1 MARRTGRVYRITA
14 ARTALSEDVDDR
26 ARRYLFSMLVR
37 TGCFVGAVLASGPLR
52 WLLIAGAVLLPYL
65 SVVFAN
71 GGREPG
77 RDEDLKTTV
86 LQAERKQIGPTA
98 PPA

>member
-14 ARTALSEDVDDR
+14 ARTALSADVDDR

-52 WLLIAGAVLLPYL
+52 WLLLAGAVLLPYL

-86 LQAERKQIGPTA
+86 LQPDRKPIGPKA

>member
-1 MARRTGRVYRITA
+1 MARRPGRVYRITA
-14 ARTALSEDVDDR
+14 ARTPLSEDVDDR

-86 LQAERKQIGPTA
+86 LQVDRKQIGPTA
-98 PPA
+98 PPS

>member
-1 MARRTGRVYRITA
+1 MARRTGRVYRITG
-14 ARTALSEDVDDR
+14 ARTPLSEDVDDR
-26 ARRYLFSMLVR
+26 ARRYLFSMSVR
-37 TGCFVGAVLASGPLR
+37 TACFVGAVLASGPLR
-52 WLLIAGAVLLPYL
+52 WVLVAGAVVLPYL

-86 LQAERKQIGPTA
+86 LQPDRKQIGPTA

>member
-14 ARTALSEDVDDR
+14 ARTALSADVDDR

-52 WLLIAGAVLLPYL
+52 WLLLAGAVLLPYL

-86 LQAERKQIGPTA
+86 LQPDRKQVGPTGQGR
-98 PPA
+98 